1 MNLEHNT
8 TGSVPEASAAEQ
20 SPAQSAPA
28 VPSPQPQPNSGGQ
41 SGKKPVVIYIMI
53 LFLAAFLLMA
63 LSLLMHQ
70 RSNTEALGQL
80 QNSVNAMQAVQET
93 QDKIIGLQEELSQA
107 REEQESLQEQLDAS
121 QEKILDS
128 QKQADALLGLYSL
141 QQAYLSGDY
150 DACSEIL
157 QSMEDQGLPPL
168 LSDEPG
174 ISGTTAPAE
183 RYQQLKEAVLNP

>member
-1 MNLEHNT
+1 MNLEHNN
-8 TGSVPEASAAEQ
+8 TGSASETSAPEQ
-20 SPAQSAPA
+20 SATQSAPA
-28 VPSPQPQPNSGGQ
+28 APSPQPQPGSGGQ
-41 SGKKPVVIYIMI
+41 PGKKPVVIYIMI

-121 QEKILDS
+121 QEEILDA
-128 QKQADALLGLYSL
+128 QRQADALLGLYSL
-141 QQAYLSGDY
+141 QQAYLSRDY
-150 DACSEIL
+150 DACGEIL
-157 QSMEDQGLPPL
+157 QSMEDQGLPSL
-168 LSDEPG
+168 LSKEPG
-174 ISGTTAPAE
+174 ISGTTAPAG